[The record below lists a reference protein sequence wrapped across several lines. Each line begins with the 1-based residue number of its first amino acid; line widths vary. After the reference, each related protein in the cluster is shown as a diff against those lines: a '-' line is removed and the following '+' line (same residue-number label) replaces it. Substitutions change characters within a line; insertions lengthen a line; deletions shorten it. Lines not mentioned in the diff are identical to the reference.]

1 MTNVTRDMRGSGGIN
16 VAAKLGANK
25 EVSDQRGNDD
35 LCAGDEKT
43 ILGSQIAFM
52 NKRVTSGRRAR
63 ALEATTIIK

>member
-35 LCAGDEKT
+35 LCW
-43 ILGSQIAFM
+43 
-52 NKRVTSGRRAR
+52 R
-63 ALEATTIIK
+63 